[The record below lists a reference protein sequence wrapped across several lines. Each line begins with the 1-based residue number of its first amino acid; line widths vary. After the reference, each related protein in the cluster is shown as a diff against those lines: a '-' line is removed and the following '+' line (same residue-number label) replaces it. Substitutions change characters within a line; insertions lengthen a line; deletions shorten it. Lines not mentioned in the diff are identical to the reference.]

1 MNGDYSYRPNALG
14 QGLVRLLVAALVGAL
29 AMGLFA
35 ARGCQ
40 NGPFGRKQL
49 ITMSTEQQK
58 ALGAQAFG
66 EVLHSS
72 AVIERGPVVED
83 VEAVT
88 RRLVRA
94 TRNPEFLRLTHLPER
109 SFDWDVKVV
118 RGKEVNAFCLPG
130 GKMVVYTA
138 ILPVCQTDAGLA
150 TVMGHEIA
158 HALGQHGAERMAQQR
173 LAQIG
178 MAAASGTLGD
188 MDPSQRAQL
197 MMLLNAGA
205 KFGILSYSRKH
216 ESEADHVGLLLMA
229 AAGYNPEESVKF
241 WERMR
246 KASGSGGRPPEFLST
261 HPSHETRIRDLVNWI
276 PEALPLYRAS
286 GAGGPPQRLH
296 LPGRDVSR
304 WLP

>member
-1 MNGDYSYRPNALG
+1 MNGRNEYGPSALG
-14 QGLVRLLVAALVGAL
+14 QGLSRLLVAVLVGAL

-35 ARGCQ
+35 VRGCQ
-40 NGPFGRKQL
+40 KGPFGRRQL
-49 ITMSTEQQK
+49 VTMSTDQQQ

-66 EVLHSS
+66 EVLHN
-72 AVIERGPVVED
+72 ARVLEGGPVVAD
-83 VEAVT
+83 VEEVT

-94 TRNPEFLRLTHLPER
+94 TRNPEFLRLSQLPER
-109 SFDWDVKVV
+109 HFDWDVKVV
-118 RGKEVNAFCLPG
+118 ASKEVNAFCLPG

-158 HALGQHGAERMAQQR
+158 HALAQHGAERMAQQR

-188 MDPSQRAQL
+188 MNPAERARL

-205 KFGILSYSRKH
+205 KFGILKYSRQH

-229 AAGYNPEESVKF
+229 TAGYNPEESVKF
-241 WERMR
+241 WERMKKLGG
-246 KASGSGGRPPEFLST
+246 KAPVEFLST
-261 HPSHETRIRDLVNWI
+261 HPSHETRIRDLVNWM
-276 PEALPLYRAS
+276 PQALSVYRAS
-286 GAGGPPQRLH
+286 EMASSTHKLH
-296 LPGRDVSR
+296 LP
-304 WLP
+304 